1 MIAAIDLSKLIL
13 WIIRIILP
21 ILVFYLA
28 YLIFTRAFSYLGF
41 SKFES
46 VLIVVVS
53 FLFMFPIAIFGFDIS
68 NIPILTY
75 NGWILGI
82 NTGGAIIPVVI
93 SAYLYFKRNLSI
105 KNVFI
110 GTLVVT
116 IVTFFVSCPVPSK
129 GIVSEFPYWLIP
141 CIVACLSSIIL
152 FRKNFSKGASQAYIS
167 STFGVLIGADFLHLP
182 ELLSYTPGKIGTTAT
197 IGGAV
202 LFDLIFITGIL
213 AVILYGAVMFK
224 YKSNN
229 Y

>member
-1 MIAAIDLSKLIL
+1 MIASINLYQIIL

-28 YLIFTRAFSYLGF
+28 YLLFTKAFSYLGF

-46 VLIVVVS
+46 IIIIFVS
-53 FLFMFPIAIFGFDIS
+53 FLFMFPIVLFGFDIS

-75 NGWILGI
+75 NDWILGI
-82 NTGGAIIPVVI
+82 NTGGAIIPAI
-93 SAYLYFKRNLSI
+93 LSIYLYFKKNLSL
-105 KNVFI
+105 KNMLI
-110 GTLVVT
+110 GTTIVA
-116 IVTFFVSCPVPSK
+116 IVTFFVSTPVPSK
-129 GIVSEFPYWLIP
+129 GIVSTFPYWLLP
-141 CIVACLSSIIL
+141 CIAACLVSIIIM
-152 FRKNFSKGASQAYIS
+152 RKNFSKGASLTYVSA
-167 STFGVLIGADFLHLP
+167 TFGVIIGADFLHLP
-182 ELLSYTPGKIGTTAT
+182 ELLSYTPGKIGTMAT

-213 AVILYGAVMFK
+213 AVLLYGAIMFK